1 MEELDLIDSKI
12 VAELMRDATLSLA
25 EIALRVGLSQ
35 TPCWRRIRRLE
46 ASGVLNCRVALA
58 DPAALGLRLSA
69 FVGVSAPE
77 QSEAWHG
84 QFRAVVAG
92 IPEIME
98 VWRMAGT
105 QDYLLRVVV
114 ADMEAFDRLQHRL
127 TEAVPI
133 RALATQFALERIKF
147 TTAYP
152 LDTRNR

>member
-1 MEELDLIDSKI
+1 MEELDLIDRKI

-58 DPAALGLRLSA
+58 DPAALGLTLSA
-69 FVGVSAPE
+69 FVAISAPE

-84 QFRAVVAG
+84 QFREVVAG
-92 IPEIME
+92 MPEIME
-98 VWRMAGT
+98 VWRMAGA
-105 QDYLLRVVV
+105 QDYMLRVVV
-114 ADMEAFDRLQHRL
+114 TDMAAFDRLQQRL
-127 TEAVPI
+127 TEAMPI
-133 RALATQFALERIKF
+133 RAISAQFALERIKF